1 MTAEILACDYE
12 FKLWLILEY
21 LLSAYSVVEDKLLF
35 MLSLLKQEVL
45 VTVVEY
51 VQNSNTVSYL

>member
-1 MTAEILACDYE
+1 MTAEIRACDYE
-12 FKLWLILEY
+12 LKLWLILEY